1 MLGKITGPAGL
12 SLAVTAGW
20 GHIQKED
27 VVMPGSGLTKEREF
41 AEAEKSAMVE
51 GATELGISLDD
62 LFSILG
68 NAAIDVYLNAETH
81 WATVPA
87 AVWEYTIGGY
97 LVLKKWI
104 SYREHDVIGR
114 DITKDEAREFT
125 HIVRRIAALMLLEP
139 SLDAN
144 YVATKSA
151 AYSWPIVQAAG
162 HASESEDLVGEE
174 KNKDE

>member
-1 MLGKITGPAGL
+1 
-12 SLAVTAGW
+12 
-20 GHIQKED
+20 
-27 VVMPGSGLTKEREF
+27 MPGSGLTKQRDF
-41 AEAEKSAMVE
+41 TEAEKSAMAD

-68 NAAIDVYLNAETH
+68 NWAIDVYLNAETH

-144 YVATKSA
+144 YAATKAA
-151 AYSWPIVQAAG
+151 AYPWPIVHEAG
-162 HASESEDLVGEE
+162 HDPEPKDSPGEE
-174 KNKDE
+174 GTEGE